1 MKNSKKKFL
10 LLQLIFSFASITAFP
25 RPAVLQNDT
34 DRSFK
39 VKDKQGSF
47 ILGPHK
53 GCILNATQETVTIT
67 PIDPEDGSCCDAES
81 YNVTLKPGLA
91 FVIKKK

>member
-1 MKNSKKKFL
+1 MKKHL
-10 LLQLIFSFASITAFP
+10 LFSILLVFNRASITAFP

-34 DRSFK
+34 DFSFEIL
-39 VKDKQGSF
+39 DEQGSF

-53 GCILNATQETVTIT
+53 GCILKATQKIIKIV
-67 PIDPEDGSCCDAES
+67 PIDPQDGSCCYSES
-81 YNVTLKPGLA
+81 YNVTLKPGLE